1 MKPKRPPLSTPP
13 TMQWWVGGRQRL
25 KEGGH
30 FNHKMTTLFTPP
42 SLHVMRGVEGG
53 GGGRSSLWPPPPPP
67 SFILIFSPALPYH
80 NLDYEN
86 NPCLKGKG
94 DSEKTCLF

>member
-1 MKPKRPPLSTPP
+1 MIRLSIFFVLSFYISLYKQIKKIRLWFFLWSVPPSRKGPAHHA
-13 TMQWWVGGRQRL
+13 VVGGGRQRL

-53 GGGRSSLWPPPPPP
+53 RGGRSSLWPPPPPP
-67 SFILIFSPALPYH
+67 PPPVLS
-80 NLDYEN
+80 
-86 NPCLKGKG
+86 
-94 DSEKTCLF
+94 